1 MEMQFRDE
9 MYKAIVAEGNKCDID
24 FSNRINF
31 GDCIDASMDSLC
43 TLNYATLKEIKRP
56 KEGRGKY
63 NLINGH
69 SSGCPRMMEVSV
81 GKRFQ
86 SLKFEE
92 AKKEGEKARSDF
104 RLENL
109 RFNDGIVIAFDKP
122 KKYGTTLQTIQRNLG
137 LKSVD
142 YLHAISVLLRI
153 FHALLHWEV
162 NKKPLN
168 SLCCSAE
175 IFVAQFGEGKE
186 NGFDGKLVSLKGQCR
201 HPEWMMR
208 GFAAGCTNAE
218 LEPFDRALCTFLA
231 YSKEM
236 REELKS
242 RGVDL
247 DEFNEPVSINLS
259 FSDLDGLS
267 EEERACYLL
276 NRQEGSRLGGQ
287 RCGLLHRIASK
298 VASSVLESASL
309 FEDLHLSDD
318 LFDDAVM
325 LCDVVHEGSVKTT
338 LSVLQSLRKGHGLF
352 SLMKTI
358 AKNNTLSD
366 ITNATSLFGL
376 KMSKE
381 DRALLHQHGETKSIA
396 SVLAIKGGD
405 RMKTI
410 AKNNTLS
417 DITNATSLGDLKMSE
432 EDRALLH
439 QHGETKSIASVL
451 AIKGGDRM
459 KTIAKNNTLTDI
471 TNATSLGDLK
481 MSEED
486 RALLHQHGET
496 KSIAS
501 LLAIKGGDRM
511 KTIAKNNTLSDIT
524 NATSL
529 GDLKMSEE
537 DRALLHQHGET
548 KSIASLFAIKRGHR
562 MKTIAKNNTLSD
574 ITNATSLGGLK
585 MSEEDRALLHQHGET
600 KSIASLFA
608 IKRGHKDRMASEG
621 VTVDGKSKK
630 SLTMIRSRETK
641 RQKELET
648 LGSKRLF
655 CGYCGET
662 KFFKEGS
669 RAPAFQSLSEAIHH
683 SNSNSPLDGVI
694 ISTPTPT
701 HERLIT
707 EAANNNI
714 NIFTEK
720 PVDETSAK
728 IRKLFNA
735 VRAQNVHLCC
745 GFQRRFDDSYL
756 SLYNT
761 IHSGGIGTP
770 LNASIFFGDHPV
782 PSRQF
787 LLQGGGNIISDC
799 SAHDVDYIRWVLG
812 DEVESVFAM
821 GTSSDEELRD
831 KNVIDNATMVMKFL
845 KGEKCT
851 GLSLENKDLPI
862 LSILQNADI
871 TQDSSISH
879 TFYLIAIRLNSV
891 MRDVHFQ
898 LAPLKS

>member
-1 MEMQFRDE
+1 MSEDKENIDPNRRKAVASSAISPAKKRLKKTAANSKVINVNVDSTTIHRMKTLLYDVAASDRMTKVFTEIINSNSNNEIVRIMRSTMKQQISIRHDESTNEKDRPQSMNDMEMQFRDE
-9 MYKAIVAEGNKCDID
+9 MYKAIVAEGNKCDVD

-175 IFVAQFGEGKE
+175 IFLAQFGEGKE
-186 NGFDGKLVSLKGQCR
+186 NGFDGKLISLKGQCR

-231 YSKEM
+231 NSKEM

-287 RCGLLHRIASK
+287 RCGLLHHITSK
-298 VASSVLESASL
+298 VASSVLESASS
-309 FEDLHLSDD
+309 FEDLRLSDD

-338 LSVLQSLRKGHGLF
+338 LSALQSLKKGHGLL
-352 SLMKTI
+352 SL
-358 AKNNTLSD
+358 
-366 ITNATSLFGL
+366 
-376 KMSKE
+376 
-381 DRALLHQHGETKSIA
+381 
-396 SVLAIKGGD
+396 
-405 RMKTI
+405 
-410 AKNNTLS
+410 
-417 DITNATSLGDLKMSE
+417 
-432 EDRALLH
+432 
-439 QHGETKSIASVL
+439 
-451 AIKGGDRM
+451 M

-471 TNATSLGDLK
+471 TNATSLD
-481 MSEED
+481 E
-486 RALLHQHGET
+486 
-496 KSIAS
+496 
-501 LLAIKGGDRM
+501 
-511 KTIAKNNTLSDIT
+511 
-524 NATSL
+524 
-529 GDLKMSEE
+529 
-537 DRALLHQHGET
+537 
-548 KSIASLFAIKRGHR
+548 
-562 MKTIAKNNTLSD
+562 
-574 ITNATSLGGLK
+574 LK

-641 RQKELET
+641 RQEELET

-669 RAPAFQSLSEAIHH
+669 RVRGTCLESCYSRDYGFSRHYHSEWKVTKP
-683 SNSNSPLDGVI
+683 SQ
-694 ISTPTPT
+694 
-701 HERLIT
+701 T
-707 EAANNNI
+707 EMNELNDYRA
-714 NIFTEK
+714 
-720 PVDETSAK
+720 
-728 IRKLFNA
+728 RK
-735 VRAQNVHLCC
+735 
-745 GFQRRFDDSYL
+745 
-756 SLYNT
+756 
-761 IHSGGIGTP
+761 
-770 LNASIFFGDHPV
+770 
-782 PSRQF
+782 
-787 LLQGGGNIISDC
+787 
-799 SAHDVDYIRWVLG
+799 
-812 DEVESVFAM
+812 
-821 GTSSDEELRD
+821 
-831 KNVIDNATMVMKFL
+831 
-845 KGEKCT
+845 
-851 GLSLENKDLPI
+851 
-862 LSILQNADI
+862 
-871 TQDSSISH
+871 
-879 TFYLIAIRLNSV
+879 
-891 MRDVHFQ
+891 
-898 LAPLKS
+898 

>member
-1 MEMQFRDE
+1 
-9 MYKAIVAEGNKCDID
+9 
-24 FSNRINF
+24 
-31 GDCIDASMDSLC
+31 
-43 TLNYATLKEIKRP
+43 
-56 KEGRGKY
+56 
-63 NLINGH
+63 
-69 SSGCPRMMEVSV
+69 MMEVSV

-231 YSKEM
+231 NSKEM

-298 VASSVLESASL
+298 VTSSVLESASS
-309 FEDLHLSDD
+309 FEDLRLSDD

-325 LCDVVHEGSVKTT
+325 LCDVLHEVSVKTT
-338 LSVLQSLRKGHGLF
+338 LSALQSLKKGHGLF

-358 AKNNTLSD
+358 AKNNTL
-366 ITNATSLFGL
+366 T
-376 KMSKE
+376 
-381 DRALLHQHGETKSIA
+381 
-396 SVLAIKGGD
+396 
-405 RMKTI
+405 
-410 AKNNTLS
+410 
-417 DITNATSLGDLKMSE
+417 
-432 EDRALLH
+432 
-439 QHGETKSIASVL
+439 
-451 AIKGGDRM
+451 
-459 KTIAKNNTLTDI
+459 
-471 TNATSLGDLK
+471 
-481 MSEED
+481 
-486 RALLHQHGET
+486 
-496 KSIAS
+496 
-501 LLAIKGGDRM
+501 
-511 KTIAKNNTLSDIT
+511 
-524 NATSL
+524 
-529 GDLKMSEE
+529 
-537 DRALLHQHGET
+537 
-548 KSIASLFAIKRGHR
+548 
-562 MKTIAKNNTLSD
+562 D

-600 KSIASLFA
+600 KSIASIFA
-608 IKRGHKDRMASEG
+608 IKREHNDRMASEG
-621 VTVDGKSKK
+621 FTVDGKSKK
-630 SLTMIRSRETK
+630 SLELTRSRETK
-641 RQKELET
+641 RQEELET

-669 RAPAFQSLSEAIHH
+669 RVRGTCRESCYSRDYGFSRHYHSEWKVTKQSQKEMNALNEYHA
-683 SNSNSPLDGVI
+683 
-694 ISTPTPT
+694 
-701 HERLIT
+701 
-707 EAANNNI
+707 
-714 NIFTEK
+714 
-720 PVDETSAK
+720 
-728 IRKLFNA
+728 RK
-735 VRAQNVHLCC
+735 
-745 GFQRRFDDSYL
+745 
-756 SLYNT
+756 
-761 IHSGGIGTP
+761 
-770 LNASIFFGDHPV
+770 
-782 PSRQF
+782 
-787 LLQGGGNIISDC
+787 
-799 SAHDVDYIRWVLG
+799 
-812 DEVESVFAM
+812 
-821 GTSSDEELRD
+821 
-831 KNVIDNATMVMKFL
+831 
-845 KGEKCT
+845 
-851 GLSLENKDLPI
+851 
-862 LSILQNADI
+862 
-871 TQDSSISH
+871 
-879 TFYLIAIRLNSV
+879 
-891 MRDVHFQ
+891 
-898 LAPLKS
+898 